1 MGLLSYMA
9 QSMRAQRGHLIGW
22 VPVCL
27 AVGIGSYFAL
37 RVEPSLTVLLWVA
50 GGAAL
55 LGVAAFL
62 AGEVAGPVVLGA
74 ALALVG
80 FDLAAWR
87 AHAVGGSWR
96 WIAASPTPCG

>member
-27 AVGIGSYFAL
+27 AVGIGSYVGL
-37 RVEPSLTVLLWVA
+37 RAEPSLTVLLWVA

-55 LGVAAFL
+55 LGGGGLSGGRGRGACGV
-62 AGEVAGPVVLGA
+62 GRSLG
-74 ALALVG
+74 VG
-80 FDLAAWR
+80 RF
-87 AHAVGGSWR
+87 
-96 WIAASPTPCG
+96 

>member
-55 LGVAAFL
+55 LGAA
-62 AGEVAGPVVLGA
+62 ARLGCRNWRKECSGYVRCA
-74 ALALVG
+74 A
-80 FDLAAWR
+80 
-87 AHAVGGSWR
+87 
-96 WIAASPTPCG
+96 I